1 MAVTVGQQALRMLG
15 RRRWLRGRDRVL
27 RLFANPDSHPSFPF
41 EADFFGLPY
50 TGNLNNFI
58 DWTVFYYGAIAPNE
72 LHLLADL
79 AARLRARGKPVNFFD
94 VGANI
99 GHHSLFMS
107 RHADRVFS
115 FEPFPV
121 VFREMQSKLSHAGV
135 TNATTFPVALGD
147 RTETALF
154 HPPTGAN
161 QGTGTLGE
169 ILPDNAN
176 AESISVQVVRGDD
189 FLAANGLPRISLLKM
204 DVEGF
209 EEQALEGLRETL
221 HRDRPPILIEIQ
233 PEGRTGS
240 GQSSHM
246 RSLLYPDH
254 LLFRVEDVRGNYRLR
269 PCTLVQTEQAL
280 VLPAELAGIVP
291 AHLRFRISPSPLDGL
306 LRRRIIEIETEQL
319 SASHMERMTN
329 GDRLCPGFHPR
340 AQGGGSARGA
350 DGRHADRLHLSRLRS
365 DLR

>member
-1 MAVTVGQQALRMLG
+1 MSPTSKQRVLRTLAH
-15 RRRWLRGRDRVL
+15 RRWLRGRDRVL
-27 RLFANPDSHPSFPF
+27 RLFAHPDRHPSHPF
-41 EADFFGLPY
+41 EMDFFGLNY
-50 TGNLNNFI
+50 SGNLANFI
-58 DWTVFYYGAIAPNE
+58 DWTVFFYGAYALNE
-72 LHLLADL
+72 LRLLADL
-79 AARLRARGKPVNFFD
+79 AAALRAKQGTVNFFD

-115 FEPFPV
+115 FEPFPA
-121 VFREMQSKLSHAGV
+121 VFREMQRKLSHAGV
-135 TNATTFPVALGD
+135 ANATAFPVALGD
-147 RTETALF
+147 RTGTALF

-176 AESISVQVVRGDD
+176 TNSISVQVARGDD
-189 FLAANGLPRISLLKM
+189 FIAANDLPRVSLLKM

-209 EEQALEGLRETL
+209 EEQALEGLQNTL

-240 GQSSHM
+240 GQSSRM

-254 LLFRVEDVRGNYRLR
+254 LLFRVEDIRGNYRMR
-269 PCTLVQTEQAL
+269 PSTLSHVEEAL

-291 AHLRFRISPSPLDGL
+291 GS
-306 LRRRIIEIETEQL
+306 
-319 SASHMERMTN
+319 SA
-329 GDRLCPGFHPR
+329 
-340 AQGGGSARGA
+340 A
-350 DGRHADRLHLSRLRS
+350 
-365 DLR
+365 

>member
-1 MAVTVGQQALRMLG
+1 MAISLKQQALRALAH
-15 RRRWLRGRDRVL
+15 RRWLRGRDRVL
-27 RLFANPDSHPSFPF
+27 RLFAHPDRHPSCSFQT
-41 EADFFGLPY
+41 DFFGLNY
-50 TGNLNNFI
+50 SGNLANFI
-58 DWTVFYYGAIAPNE
+58 DWTVFFYGAYALNE
-72 LHLLADL
+72 LRLLADL
-79 AARLRARGKPVNFFD
+79 AAALRARQGTVNFFD

-107 RHADRVFS
+107 RYADRVFS

-121 VFREMQSKLSHAGV
+121 VFREMQRKLSHARV
-135 TNATTFPVALGD
+135 ANAAAFPVALGD
-147 RTETALF
+147 RSETAIF

-176 AESISVQVVRGDD
+176 ADSISVEVVRGDD
-189 FLAANGLPRISLLKM
+189 FFVANGLPPVSLLKM

-209 EEQALEGLRETL
+209 EEQALEGLRDTL
-221 HRDRPPILIEIQ
+221 LRDRPPILIEIQ

-240 GQSSHM
+240 GQSSRM

-269 PCTLVQTEQAL
+269 PCALSHAEEAL

-291 AHLRFRISPSPLDGL
+291 GASAH
-306 LRRRIIEIETEQL
+306 
-319 SASHMERMTN
+319 
-329 GDRLCPGFHPR
+329 
-340 AQGGGSARGA
+340 
-350 DGRHADRLHLSRLRS
+350 
-365 DLR
+365 